1 MAGAPE
7 VEPMPGYLQ
16 LFSTACST
24 FLDAY
29 RDCKDCGVKL
39 SMQTL
44 LDHAFIMPTEIVL
57 FFLCVVMWT
66 SLRWGLTSY
75 LFVPFAQWCRLHSK
89 DVAKMPESAW
99 KLVFYTMSWSYSTYL
114 LFFCDYGF
122 FQNPSSVFYNW
133 KSGMQVPTNI
143 AIYYLIQGSFYGHS
157 IYATMY
163 MDAWR
168 KDSGVMLLH
177 HFITLAL
184 ITFSYAFRYHNIG
197 LVVLFLHD
205 LDDVLLEFTKLN
217 VYFKIRGGKI
227 YMINDHLSSVGFLAF
242 GITWFIFRLYWFP
255 LKVLYASYITSLKSV
270 PNIPFYFFFNTLL
283 FALLLMN
290 IYWFLF
296 IVQMVMKVLTGQM
309 TGINDVREYEE
320 NEVQE
325 SVEDEKHE
333 SGNGRSAEGGEGGF
347 KAKPPSVERSD
358 TETIAT
364 YFPGAARLLGHASN
378 WN

>member
-143 AIYYLIQGSFYGHS
+143 AIYYLIQGSFYGTLS
-157 IYATMY
+157 TPRCT
-163 MDAWR
+163 W
-168 KDSGVMLLH
+168 MLGGK
-177 HFITLAL
+177 TLA
-184 ITFSYAFRYHNIG
+184 YHNIG

-325 SVEDEKHE
+325 SAEDEKHE
-333 SGNGRSAEGGEGGF
+333 SGNGRAAEGNHIQNGVS
-347 KAKPPSVERSD
+347 KK
-358 TETIAT
+358 
-364 YFPGAARLLGHASN
+364 HQ
-378 WN
+378 